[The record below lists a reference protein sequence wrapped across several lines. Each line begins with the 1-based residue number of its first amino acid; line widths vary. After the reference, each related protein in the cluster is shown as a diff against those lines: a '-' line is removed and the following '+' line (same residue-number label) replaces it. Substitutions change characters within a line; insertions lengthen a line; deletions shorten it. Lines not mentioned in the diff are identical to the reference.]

1 MVSFRCKF
9 TFMRRRAAVAGKFYP
24 DNQDKLKEMIES
36 FIVLAKDYEVEK
48 PKIAVVPHAG
58 YVFSGRTA
66 AAVYKVLEKFDY
78 EIIFLLGPAHYFPLE
93 EPVTSSFSFWETPLG
108 KVEVDKGP
116 NEFLKLE
123 VDDRPFLP
131 EHSLE
136 VQLPFLQFVYSSP
149 RIFPI
154 HINEHDEEFAGRLL
168 DLVEKNYYDALFL
181 ISSDLSHYFPE
192 EEAVHIDKHSIK
204 IMLEKDLGRVS
215 EIDACGQAAIATG
228 LYLAKHLEL
237 SSKLLFYDTSASAFG
252 ETSEVVGYV
261 GMVYY

>member
-1 MVSFRCKF
+1 MIRKP
-9 TFMRRRAAVAGKFYP
+9 AVAGKFYP
-24 DNQDKLKEMIES
+24 KDKKELEGKIENFLS
-36 FIVLAKDYEVEK
+36 FAKVVEVEK
-48 PKIAVVPHAG
+48 PRVAIVPHAG

-66 AAVYKVLEKFDY
+66 ASVYKVLENFDY
-78 EIIFLLGPAHYFPLE
+78 EIVFLLGPAHYFPLE
-93 EPVTSSFSFWETPLG
+93 KPITSSFSFWETSLG
-108 KVEVDKGP
+108 KVEVDKSP
-116 NEFLKLE
+116 NEFLKLKIE
-123 VDDRPFLP
+123 DRPFLP

-136 VQLPFLQFVYSSP
+136 VQLPFLQFVYRHKNL

-154 HINEHDEEFAGRLL
+154 HINEYDESFAEKLL
-168 DLVEKNYYDALFL
+168 DLVEKDYYDALFL

-192 EEAVHIDKHSIK
+192 EEAVHIDKSSIK
-204 IMLEKDLGRVS
+204 IMLEKDLSRAF
-215 EIDACGQAAIATG
+215 EIDACGQAAIATS